1 MGSVL
6 DDSNSSNQTEHLLS
20 FEQNTYKPQVSSVN
34 PLIPISERNNLLE
47 EKGLFQGE
55 IIVHSEGETIKAY
68 LSEDGRPLYDQEITV
83 DGKTLSTGIY
93 NVIGY
98 LNNNVL
104 SFPSGDNSSTKPRQF
119 CESNK
124 RTLTGI
130 KWKAF
135 INFFSKLKRYN
146 NEFKDLNYFN
156 RLGSD
161 ERISQYQNRFRN
173 FMILKGT
180 FVRMKEIDQTKYL
193 KDFTDHIVRLENYSI
208 NNNELFKQRN
218 VNKVLI
224 VIVSSDK
231 GLCGSFNSSL
241 IKEFNLFCNNNN
253 FNTITV
259 LPIGKKAYD
268 FFKNSNFDLILDYWE
283 DLNDF
288 SYEKSSEICDFII
301 SNFIESRFDKV
312 SIIYNEFKNVAVQKT
327 VSENFLPVIQE
338 EANQNDSN
346 NNYIFEPQKNKII
359 DDLIP
364 QTLKTQ
370 LLKSVLESNASEQ
383 GSRMTAMSQATD
395 NAGELLKE
403 LKLTYNR
410 SRQAAITKEIL
421 EIVGGAEAL
430 NN

>member
-1 MGSVL
+1 MPSIKEVKNRIGSVKSTQKL
-6 DDSNSSNQTEHLLS
+6 T
-20 FEQNTYKPQVSSVN
+20 
-34 PLIPISERNNLLE
+34 
-47 EKGLFQGE
+47 
-55 IIVHSEGETIKAY
+55 KAMKM
-68 LSEDGRPLYDQEITV
+68 V
-83 DGKTLSTGIY
+83 
-93 NVIGY
+93 
-98 LNNNVL
+98 
-104 SFPSGDNSSTKPRQF
+104 
-119 CESNK
+119 
-124 RTLTGI
+124 
-130 KWKAF
+130 AAA
-135 INFFSKLKRYN
+135 KLKKAQDKVLQLRPYSKKL
-146 NEFKDLNYFN
+146 NEILSN
-156 RLGSD
+156 LSD
-161 ERISQYQNRFRN
+161 
-173 FMILKGT
+173 
-180 FVRMKEIDQTKYL
+180 
-193 KDFTDHIVRLENYSI
+193 SI
-208 NNNELFKQRN
+208 NNELFKERN
-218 VNKVLI
+218 VNKVLV

-231 GLCGSFNSSL
+231 GLCGGFNSSL
-241 IKEFNLFCNNNN
+241 IKEFKSFSNDNN
-253 FNTITV
+253 FNNITV

-283 DLNDF
+283 ELNEF

-301 SNFIESRFDKV
+301 SSFIESRFDKV

-338 EANQNDSN
+338 ETKQNDSN

>member
-1 MGSVL
+1 MPSIKEVKNRIGSVKSTQQL
-6 DDSNSSNQTEHLLS
+6 T
-20 FEQNTYKPQVSSVN
+20 
-34 PLIPISERNNLLE
+34 
-47 EKGLFQGE
+47 
-55 IIVHSEGETIKAY
+55 KAMKM
-68 LSEDGRPLYDQEITV
+68 V
-83 DGKTLSTGIY
+83 
-93 NVIGY
+93 
-98 LNNNVL
+98 
-104 SFPSGDNSSTKPRQF
+104 
-119 CESNK
+119 
-124 RTLTGI
+124 
-130 KWKAF
+130 AAA
-135 INFFSKLKRYN
+135 KLKKAQDKVLQLRPYSKKL
-146 NEFKDLNYFN
+146 NEILSN
-156 RLGSD
+156 LSD
-161 ERISQYQNRFRN
+161 
-173 FMILKGT
+173 
-180 FVRMKEIDQTKYL
+180 
-193 KDFTDHIVRLENYSI
+193 SI
-208 NNNELFKQRN
+208 NNELFKERN
-218 VNKVLI
+218 LNKVLV

-231 GLCGSFNSSL
+231 GLCGGFNSSL
-241 IKEFNLFCNNNN
+241 IKEFKSFSNDNN
-253 FNTITV
+253 FNNITV

-283 DLNDF
+283 ELNEF

-301 SNFIESRFDKV
+301 SSFIESRFDKV

-338 EANQNDSN
+338 ETKQNDSN

>member
-1 MGSVL
+1 MPSIKEVKNRIGSVKSTQQL
-6 DDSNSSNQTEHLLS
+6 T
-20 FEQNTYKPQVSSVN
+20 
-34 PLIPISERNNLLE
+34 
-47 EKGLFQGE
+47 
-55 IIVHSEGETIKAY
+55 KAMKM
-68 LSEDGRPLYDQEITV
+68 G
-83 DGKTLSTGIY
+83 
-93 NVIGY
+93 
-98 LNNNVL
+98 
-104 SFPSGDNSSTKPRQF
+104 
-119 CESNK
+119 
-124 RTLTGI
+124 
-130 KWKAF
+130 AAA
-135 INFFSKLKRYN
+135 KLKKAQDKVLQLRPYSKKL
-146 NEFKDLNYFN
+146 NEILSN
-156 RLGSD
+156 LSD
-161 ERISQYQNRFRN
+161 
-173 FMILKGT
+173 
-180 FVRMKEIDQTKYL
+180 
-193 KDFTDHIVRLENYSI
+193 SI
-208 NNNELFKQRN
+208 NNELFKERN
-218 VNKVLI
+218 VNKVLV

-231 GLCGSFNSSL
+231 GLCGGFNSSL
-241 IKEFNLFCNNNN
+241 IKEFKSFSNDNN
-253 FNTITV
+253 FNNITV

-283 DLNDF
+283 ELNEF

-301 SNFIESRFDKV
+301 SSFIESRFDKV

-338 EANQNDSN
+338 ETKQNDSN

>member
-1 MGSVL
+1 MPSIKEVKNRIGSVKSTQQL
-6 DDSNSSNQTEHLLS
+6 T
-20 FEQNTYKPQVSSVN
+20 
-34 PLIPISERNNLLE
+34 
-47 EKGLFQGE
+47 
-55 IIVHSEGETIKAY
+55 KAMKM
-68 LSEDGRPLYDQEITV
+68 V
-83 DGKTLSTGIY
+83 
-93 NVIGY
+93 
-98 LNNNVL
+98 
-104 SFPSGDNSSTKPRQF
+104 
-119 CESNK
+119 
-124 RTLTGI
+124 
-130 KWKAF
+130 AAA
-135 INFFSKLKRYN
+135 KLKKAQDKVLQLRLYSKKL
-146 NEFKDLNYFN
+146 NE
-156 RLGSD
+156 
-161 ERISQYQNRFRN
+161 
-173 FMILKGT
+173 ILSNLS
-180 FVRMKEIDQTKYL
+180 V
-193 KDFTDHIVRLENYSI
+193 SI
-208 NNNELFKQRN
+208 NNELFKERN
-218 VNKVLI
+218 VNKVLV

-231 GLCGSFNSSL
+231 GLCGGFNSSL
-241 IKEFNLFCNNNN
+241 IKEFKSFSNDNN
-253 FNTITV
+253 FNNITV

-283 DLNDF
+283 ELNEF

-301 SNFIESRFDKV
+301 SSFIESRFDKV

-338 EANQNDSN
+338 ETKQNDSN